1 VCDKSWKP
9 RCSDAKLIANLS
21 YTAVQEGDLGFTQPE
36 YVYVHDL
43 VFDFDLF
50 LVFEGFFL
58 YYNLD
63 LPLGN

>member
-50 LVFEGFFL
+50 LVFDGFFCTITL
-58 YYNLD
+58 IC
-63 LPLGN
+63 P